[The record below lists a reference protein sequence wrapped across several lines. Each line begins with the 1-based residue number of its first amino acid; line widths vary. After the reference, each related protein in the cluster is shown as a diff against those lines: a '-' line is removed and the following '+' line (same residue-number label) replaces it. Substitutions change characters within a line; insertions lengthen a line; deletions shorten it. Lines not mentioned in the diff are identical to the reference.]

1 MSELYFILIVIFVF
15 SLVQSIF
22 GVGLLLFGTPTL
34 LFAGYSYG
42 DSLWILLP
50 PSVAISVIQLVNN
63 YKFIYFKRE
72 IYILTIPA
80 LVTCLVFILVYEQAI
95 DIKQVVGVGL
105 LFVGVVRMSSRLRVV
120 MENIIANND
129 KIYYLIMGAIH
140 GLSNMGGGPLSVLMT
155 AMYDDKYSIQTN
167 IAHVYFIFGV
177 SQLVVLTILSNSS
190 FEYANFLF
198 VIIALSVYFFVG
210 RGLTHKIRDSS
221 FNLIISVLVIA
232 YGITALVVV

>member
-1 MSELYFILIVIFVF
+1 
-15 SLVQSIF
+15 
-22 GVGLLLFGTPTL
+22 
-34 LFAGYSYG
+34 
-42 DSLWILLP
+42 
-50 PSVAISVIQLVNN
+50 
-63 YKFIYFKRE
+63 
-72 IYILTIPA
+72 
-80 LVTCLVFILVYEQAI
+80 
-95 DIKQVVGVGL
+95 
-105 LFVGVVRMSSRLRVV
+105 
-120 MENIIANND
+120 
-129 KIYYLIMGAIH
+129 
-140 GLSNMGGGPLSVLMT
+140 MGGGPLSVLMT
-155 AMYDDKYSIQTN
+155 VMYDDKYSIQTN